1 MKIKCDETISLWG
14 GVPGMEK
21 EETFAYVFRPS
32 SNNKTKSSE
41 MPLNTGAAVIICPG
55 GSYHHLDMINEG
67 YMSGKWFAGIGVTA
81 FMLCYRTAEFGY
93 HHPAMLQDFQRMIQ
107 LVRENA
113 DDYGI
118 DVNKVGAI
126 GYSAGGHLVA
136 MAGEFG
142 GTVDELAKIGVK
154 TKVSLR
160 PNFVVPVYPVVS
172 MQDDIAHHWSRKSLL
187 GKNYTK
193 QQQDEFSLEMH
204 VPDDMPPTFIVVA
217 KDDNV
222 VKYENSLR
230 LYDAIKAKK
239 IKNCNLTV
247 YDWGKHGFGMQKTR
261 FMKAFHWNEPLKE
274 WMHSIK
280 MI

>member
-1 MKIKCDETISLWG
+1 MKIKCDETISIWG

-21 EETFAYVFRPS
+21 EETFVYVFQPDLK
-32 SNNKTKSSE
+32 NKSD
-41 MPLNTGAAVIICPG
+41 AAVIICPG

-67 YMSGKWFAGIGVTA
+67 YMSGKWFSENGITA

-93 HHPAMLQDFQRMIQ
+93 HHPAMLQDFQRTIQ

-136 MAGEFG
+136 MAGAFG
-142 GTVDELAKIGVK
+142 GKTDELAKIGINS
-154 TKVSLR
+154 KVSLR

-172 MQDDIAHHWSRKSLL
+172 MQDDIGHRWSIKSLL
-187 GKNYTK
+187 GKNPSQEVK
-193 QQQDEFSLEMH
+193 DAFSLEMQI
-204 VPDDMPPTFIVVA
+204 PNDMPPTYIVVA

-230 LYDAIKAKK
+230 LNEAIEAKK
-239 IKNCNLTV
+239 IKNCKFTL
-247 YDWGKHGFGMQKTR
+247 YDWGKHGFGMKKGR
-261 FMKAFHWNEPLKE
+261 FMKAFHWNTPLKE
-274 WMHSIK
+274 WLQSIK